1 MVCKCCWRTKDEGKV
16 LGKNLSDTDN
26 DPEKEKLLKRT
37 SGESSF
43 TVSTLGG
50 GRQSHAY
57 EDECDKHLEVAEE
70 NARNSK
76 VTLVDPMD
84 ENIIDLTL
92 ARNEDGSHQ
101 EANHKLAHSPKV
113 TFFDQGTPP
122 ISPTKPS
129 RQRQREKQQSPGG
142 HSNRSSSAPEQT
154 RNSGY
159 LSDHQVEQVQ
169 LGQKATV
176 TSVEHLG
183 GKSSKTSSSAG
194 ARSSVEAQI
203 DDLNQVIM
211 ACDKVQIGRCFPVE

>member
-183 GKSSKTSSSAG
+183 GKSSKTSSSSG